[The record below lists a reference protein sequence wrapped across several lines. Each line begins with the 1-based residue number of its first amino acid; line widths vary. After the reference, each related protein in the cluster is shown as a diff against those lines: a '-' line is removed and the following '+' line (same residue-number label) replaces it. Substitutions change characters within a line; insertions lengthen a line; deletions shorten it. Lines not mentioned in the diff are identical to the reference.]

1 MNNSKSF
8 QELTSKDLME
18 ITGGKKDPPSI
29 IDELVDTVVSGLES
43 IGLGPLGYV
52 VFGNTYFSN

>member
-1 MNNSKSF
+1 MKHLENF
-8 QELTSKDLME
+8 QGLTSKDLIE

-52 VFGNTYFSN
+52 VFGQYLSN